1 MTEIIIK
8 TDKSQLNL
16 HNLKKDTISL
26 VRRCVDDIKDQL
38 QHNPE
43 IIVYGKKCYQRRS
56 IGFFSNESIG
66 YYYSN
71 KLMRSKKL
79 SPILIQLL
87 NLINN
92 KFNCKFNGI
101 LVNYYIDGNEY
112 IGKHSDDEGNL
123 GVEGVIAI
131 SYGAIRKFRIRDKKT
146 NKIIQDI
153 PTDPT
158 KIIQMCGDFQKEFTH
173 EIPVEK
179 KVKEPRYSFTFRKH
193 LE

>member
-26 VRRCVDDIKDQL
+26 VEECVDDIKDQL

-71 KLMRSKKL
+71 KLMPSKKL

-87 NLINN
+87 NFVNN

-153 PTDPT
+153 PTDPR